1 MGFFSSIG
9 NFVSS
14 VASTVKSTV
23 SSAWSAAKNVASK
36 AVGWMAEK
44 AETFVNG
51 VKKAWQ
57 AVKPFVE
64 KIRQSIQA
72 ASQTVSIPWLKAA
85 LTILDKTIGTLTA
98 FENSPIAKKV
108 DSAIKWAID
117 LAKRWESN
125 KEKRNEYE
133 SELSE
138 EELTLAKQHQENLRF
153 AEREVIS
160 EEQRHN
166 LELASAINDYEI
178 ARADLNTVISSSPS
192 DFEHYLRLR
201 ATQKLLNLSDKK
213 FRIAKSI
220 DEISADDLFLVRV
233 ASDLIKGNPELNQSA
248 AERLDRVLMEK
259 YHKKLTPFIFEELIA
274 SWCKR
279 ADSLGE
285 EWTVENKEYSKN
297 KILLI
302 RLNTA
307 KKIQEELS
315 EEESILLDSLE
326 KELPEQKNALDK
338 LSTQKQDIE
347 RYVGAAEGFLQL
359 LEKSPEEIES
369 EDREFIIEDGSHVGK
384 ILIDCAEHDRSFSSL
399 NAEDRSLIT
408 DYANI
413 FKNES
418 KERMETILE
427 VAV

>member
-1 MGFFSSIG
+1 MGFFSGIRSL
-9 NFVSS
+9 VSS
-14 VASTVKSTV
+14 AVSTVKSV
-23 SSAWSAAKNVASK
+23 ASSAWSAAKNVASK

-57 AVKPFVE
+57 TVKPFVE
-64 KIRQSIQA
+64 QIRKAIQT
-72 ASQTVSIPWLKAA
+72 ASQTVPIPWLKAA
-85 LTILDKTIGTLTA
+85 LTMLDKAIGALTA
-98 FENSPIAKKV
+98 FENSPIAKKI
-108 DSAIKWAID
+108 DSAIKWAIN

-125 KEKRNEYE
+125 KEKRNENE

-153 AEREVIS
+153 AEREVIP

-178 ARADLNTVISSSPS
+178 ARAELNKVINSSPS

-213 FRIAKSI
+213 FRSAKSI
-220 DEISADDLFLVRV
+220 DEISADDLFLIRV
-233 ASDLIKGNPELNQSA
+233 ASDLIKENPELNQNA
-248 AERLDRVLMEK
+248 AERLDRILMEK
-259 YHKKLTPFIFEELIA
+259 HRKKLTPFIFEELIA

-279 ADSLGE
+279 ADSMGD
-285 EWTVENKEYSKN
+285 EWAIENKVYSKN
-297 KILLI
+297 KILLM

-315 EEESILLDSLE
+315 AEESTLLESLE
-326 KELPEQKNALDK
+326 AELPAQKIALDK

-369 EDREFIIEDGSHVGK
+369 EDREFIIEDGSHVGR
-384 ILIDCAEHDRSFSSL
+384 ILIDCAENERPFSSL
-399 NAEDRSLIT
+399 DAEDRSLIT

-418 KERMETILE
+418 KERMEAVLE